1 MQPVGHLIN
10 WREPGRCFLDKDIN
24 FDGVPLL
31 KLAWACTESDEKKE
45 GCKHLRADGDCGWK
59 HIQECDTVGCVNK

>member
-1 MQPVGHLIN
+1 
-10 WREPGRCFLDKDIN
+10 LDKDIN